1 MIRVVATSPVAGPRT
16 VKPSWK
22 RGLVLVCRACD
33 GDAKGLRRGLKTA
46 LAEAGL
52 RKGVRVVASG
62 CLDVCPKRA
71 NAVVTI
77 GEGVLE
83 CSILRDAEP
92 QTLRS
97 IVSRFE
103 SAGAGKNTNGP
114 PGDEY
119 VTHK

>member
-1 MIRVVATSPVAGPRT
+1 MSPIVGTRT

-46 LAEAGL
+46 FAEAGL
-52 RKGVRVVASG
+52 QKRVRVVASG

-71 NAVVTI
+71 NTVVTV
-77 GEGVLE
+77 GEGVLD
-83 CSILRDAEP
+83 CSIVRDADP

-97 IVSRFE
+97 IVGRFE
-103 SAGAGKNTNGP
+103 SAAR
-114 PGDEY
+114 DE
-119 VTHK
+119 